1 MEKIKSA
8 ILEKSEPLLNK
19 MATLPKL
26 QRFLLYGGVFILIA
40 GVYVY
45 FGYLPKQEEI
55 KTLEAKQQ
63 DLEQKLRSAKKKA
76 AQLAK
81 FQKKMDE
88 AKVQFEVVKRTLPEK
103 KDIPSLL
110 TSVSQSGRDAGLEFL
125 LFQPKKESSKGFYA
139 EIPVAINVEGS
150 YHNLA
155 LFFAKVANLSRIVN
169 INNIGITGGNELK
182 TSCTA
187 VTYRFIDDS
196 GTQKPKAKPKK
207 KRKRRK

>member
-1 MEKIKSA
+1 MEKIKTA

-26 QRFLLYGGVFILIA
+26 QRFLLYGVVFILIA

-55 KTLEAKQQ
+55 TALEAKQE
-63 DLEQKLRSAKKKA
+63 DLQKKLLSAKKKA
-76 AQLAK
+76 SQLK
-81 FQKKMDE
+81 SFQQKMEE
-88 AKVQFEVVKRTLPEK
+88 AKIQFEVVKRTLPEK

-110 TSVSQSGRDAGLEFL
+110 TSISQSGRDAGLDFL
-125 LFQPKKESSKGFYA
+125 LFQPNNETTRDFYA
-139 EIPVAINVEGS
+139 EIPVSISVKGS

-169 INNIGITGGNELK
+169 IKNISIAGGNELN

-187 VTYRFIDDS
+187 VTYRFIED
-196 GTQKPKAKPKK
+196 GGKQQPKAQSKT
-207 KRKRRK
+207 RKRRK